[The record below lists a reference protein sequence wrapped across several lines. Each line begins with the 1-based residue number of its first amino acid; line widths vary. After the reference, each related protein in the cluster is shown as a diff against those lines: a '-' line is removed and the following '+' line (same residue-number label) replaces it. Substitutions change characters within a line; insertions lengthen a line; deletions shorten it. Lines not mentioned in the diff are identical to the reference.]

1 MVGERSE
8 RGVIVGIDAERLCEC
23 PGSVGLALVF
33 KRLGDLSEVS
43 VEYALQTL
51 APRSGEPAVGL
62 AVDSRKIALHGGLK
76 LAVHVVVLAVVE
88 SLVGLF
94 GHHAV
99 GCPHV
104 GNIESAAT
112 LREVDLAV
120 GAYKL
125 VGLVVVGVPYDKHF
139 RQIHGLVSLADDL
152 VFEER
157 IA

>member
-1 MVGERSE
+1 MFW
-8 RGVIVGIDAERLCEC
+8 GISAEI
-23 PGSVGLALVF
+23 G
-33 KRLGDLSEVS
+33 

-76 LAVHVVVLAVVE
+76 LAVHVIVLAVVE

-99 GCPHV
+99 GCPHIGDV
-104 GNIESAAT
+104 ESAAT

-120 GAYKL
+120 GAYIF
-125 VGLVVVGVPYDKHF
+125 VGLA
-139 RQIHGLVSLADDL
+139 S
-152 VFEER
+152 
-157 IA
+157 